1 MENLKTL
8 IRTNLAALCPSTEQ
22 KRPKIAS
29 ECFWLLLL
37 TLCTKMYLETS
48 RDCVI
53 FKNSAQPSTSAEFEK
68 IKTITKIPFPVKI
81 SENSVKISRTE
92 IVITSVI
99 MGKRRPK
106 NNFAKSTSKADTD
119 DDLSEGEENLHRD
132 LQRTG
137 AAFIHPQRRQVWAP
151 ETPAQQNPVVTSS
164 ENAVVTES
172 FDADDE
178 QENCDLLPSTSN
190 AQPGTSNTV
199 RVFAGTI
206 PIPTY
211 PGWDYYCDSPESTPE
226 YMRIGP
232 GYPVTD
238 FRPSYNRCESGRY
251 LRFHGYSDETPDYI
265 KSGDYYR
272 DYPGD
277 DPRDFAPAML
287 RDEPPSF
294 LQATPRSSE
303 EQLDESL
310 AELNEALEREA
321 PIDVPLSESQIMNQ
335 SQIFDQTTQSLDI
348 NYDSRENLD
357 CSESGETFEE
367 FNDKLTYLLECMK
380 YLSTVNG
387 KFREFFHSD
396 DILDENWP
404 RGLSPTEKIEQY
416 EQCFSKV
423 IEMDINE
430 HWEFPDPNYFQ
441 RMIYRGPEVPRFFQ
455 SGKRIRRAPSI
466 RPGSPTPGP
475 SNVPDEPDPL
485 QAQDPLQDPLQGQD
499 EIDQANPTDPTET
512 ETDPEEEVEDEEAV
526 FSLINASL
534 ANSETYEDE
543 RSLLIRFAYRAE
555 ILSCQLN
562 NVLGRTNYAPPLIH
576 DGDTN
581 TFRGLNT
588 RYEFLQDTMVTRE
601 MEIPALN
608 RVHSSYITS
617 RFLRALHQD
626 GLEEQ
631 VAQVETGVAQNET
644 EVEQAGQAEQACQDL
659 NGHPIDL
666 SNSQIDLN
674 SNIQPS
680 YPETSATS
688 FNEDEEVEVDF
699 IFTGNG
705 SGTEQEDSPATNYRE
720 MAQNL
725 ISQQLASANVDS
737 FALIYNDGTAHFQG
751 SNSAYDLS
759 SIEPVD
765 GADTTTESNDENPEV
780 DWPLRFE
787 K

>member
-1 MENLKTL
+1 
-8 IRTNLAALCPSTEQ
+8 
-22 KRPKIAS
+22 
-29 ECFWLLLL
+29 
-37 TLCTKMYLETS
+37 MYLETS

-81 SENSVKISRTE
+81 SKNSVIISRLK
-92 IVITSVI
+92 IVITLVI
-99 MGKRRPK
+99 MVKRRPT
-106 NNFAKSTSKADTD
+106 NNFVKSTPKAATD
-119 DDLSEGEENLHRD
+119 DDLSEGEEKLHHD
-132 LQRTG
+132 LKHTG
-137 AAFIHPQRRQVWAP
+137 AAFIHPQRRQIWAP
-151 ETPAQQNPVVTSS
+151 ETPAQQNPVVSSS
-164 ENAVVTES
+164 ENALVSES

-178 QENCDLLPSTSN
+178 QENCDSLPSTST
-190 AQPGTSNTV
+190 AKPGTSNAV
-199 RVFAGTI
+199 RIFAGTI

-211 PGWDYYCDSPESTPE
+211 PGWDYYCDTPESTPE

-238 FRPSYNRCESGRY
+238 FRPSYNKCESGRY
-251 LRFHGYSDETPDYI
+251 LRFHGYSDETPDFI

-277 DPRDFAPAML
+277 DHRDFAPAML

-303 EQLDESL
+303 EQFDEFDESL

-335 SQIFDQTTQSLDI
+335 SQISDQIFDQTTQSLDI

-357 CSESGETFEE
+357 CTESGETFEE
-367 FNDKLTYLLECMK
+367 FNNRLTYLLECMK
-380 YLSTVNG
+380 YLSSVNRR
-387 KFREFFHSD
+387 FREFFHSD
-396 DILDENWP
+396 DVLDENWP
-404 RGLSPTEKIEQY
+404 RDLSPTEKIEQY

-423 IEMDINE
+423 IEMDIND
-430 HWEFPDPNYFQ
+430 HWEFPDPNLFQ
-441 RMIYRGPEVPRFFQ
+441 RMIYRGPEVPRFYQ

-475 SNVPDEPDPL
+475 SNAPDEPDPL
-485 QAQDPLQDPLQGQD
+485 QVQA
-499 EIDQANPTDPTET
+499 EIDQTNSTDPTET
-512 ETDPEEEVEDEEAV
+512 EIDPEEGEEEEEEDEEAV
-526 FSLINASL
+526 FNLINASL
-534 ANSETYEDE
+534 ANTETYEDE

-555 ILSCQLN
+555 ILSMQLN

-588 RYEFLQDTMVTRE
+588 RYEYLQDIMVTRE

-608 RVHSSYITS
+608 RIHSSYITS

-626 GLEEQ
+626 GLEGH
-631 VAQVETGVAQNET
+631 VAHDETGD
-644 EVEQAGQAEQACQDL
+644 EQAGQAEQAGQVVAD
-659 NGHPIDL
+659 PIDL

-680 YPETSATS
+680 YPETNATS
-688 FNEDEEVEVDF
+688 FNEDEEVDF

-705 SGTEQEDSPATNYRE
+705 SGAEQEDGPPTNYRE
-720 MAQNL
+720 IAQNL

-751 SNSAYDLS
+751 SNSAFDLS
-759 SIEPVD
+759 TIEPVD
-765 GADTTTESNDENPEV
+765 GADTTIESNDENPDI
-780 DWPLRFE
+780 DWPLRFGN
-787 K
+787 